1 MQRSVMADLQPE
13 PADESLDGP
22 KSWLDILYAG
32 IVLKEVDGLKVGR
45 CVCEL
50 AYFECCVE
58 RKKIQFAAIRSR
70 FEQLPRDGFTSD
82 LTKYANAQW
91 AQFCRIEKPVK
102 GIALQCF
109 DVRPKPSWPGD
120 WEKCVIWLPLEAFGT
135 ESKKRIFACF
145 EWMAGEHASVI
156 SGRYNDL
163 FNPDKL
169 LSELNE
175 MLNRLA
181 TQLRVKYE
189 PTKQSRI
196 ISLKVAIVSEGGK
209 YEALKERLIAMS
221 DSDDSRR
228 IESQLRLIQGR
239 LAPLQ
244 GELQNLLNPPTEPP
258 RR

>member
-1 MQRSVMADLQPE
+1 
-13 PADESLDGP
+13 
-22 KSWLDILYAG
+22 
-32 IVLKEVDGLKVGR
+32 
-45 CVCEL
+45 
-50 AYFECCVE
+50 
-58 RKKIQFAAIRSR
+58 
-70 FEQLPRDGFTSD
+70 
-82 LTKYANAQW
+82 
-91 AQFCRIEKPVK
+91 
-102 GIALQCF
+102 
-109 DVRPKPSWPGD
+109 
-120 WEKCVIWLPLEAFGT
+120 
-135 ESKKRIFACF
+135 
-145 EWMAGEHASVI
+145 MAGEHASVI